1 MIDSNTQASYTLN
14 FLTQK
19 CPLSYQTHSS
29 MCTNFQQL
37 KLNMIPVASG
47 SHYYPVPPQS
57 SLQILRLTRLAQ
69 RVKLNN
75 NVCVMFGD

>member
-1 MIDSNTQASYTLN
+1 
-14 FLTQK
+14 
-19 CPLSYQTHSS
+19 
-29 MCTNFQQL
+29 
-37 KLNMIPVASG
+37 MIPVASG

-57 SLQILRLTRLAQ
+57 SLQILRLTQLAQ